1 MLLAKEKENS
11 NKTGNI
17 MKIKFF
23 IIFLTIIVFLPL
35 NSFADKAYKLNKKG
49 IEAYNQKRNEDS
61 LKSFTDALV
70 ERPGSPEL
78 LFNRGTAL
86 SASGKKKE
94 AVDELEKAAANF
106 KDNKLSAAARFN
118 AGNAMMGAGDFNS
131 AVNEYKQ
138 AVKLDQTSE
147 DIKHNLEI
155 ALKKLREQQKQQQ
168 QQQQNKDNKDK
179 KDNKQDNKKDKKQ
192 NQQQNKNKEQNQ
204 SPQQQDKQ
212 AMSPEEA
219 KRILDAISD
228 EEKKAIQLK
237 KKMMQQE
244 MRQGDDW

>member
-1 MLLAKEKENS
+1 
-11 NKTGNI
+11 

-23 IIFLTIIVFLPL
+23 IAFLSIIILLPL
-35 NSFADKAYKLNKKG
+35 NSFADKAYKLNKQG

-78 LFNRGTAL
+78 LFNMGTAL

-94 AVDELEKAAANF
+94 AADELEKAASGFN
-106 KDNKLSAAARFN
+106 DNKLKATARFN

-138 AVKLDQTSE
+138 AVKLDQSSG

-168 QQQQNKDNKDK
+168 QQQQNKDNKDNKNNKDK
-179 KDNKQDNKKDKKQ
+179 KDNKQDNKKDNKQ
-192 NQQQNKNKEQNQ
+192 NQQQQQQQNKNTEQNQ